1 MAQVK
6 PWATGEPSSPS
17 LHSLQALANVATVL
31 ARALYELAGG
41 TNFNDSI
48 QADPQTVRKDGPLV
62 PPVSVNTGHP
72 PPAPVVLANFLNFRI

>member
-62 PPVSVNTGHP
+62 PPVSVNTDHSPP
-72 PPAPVVLANFLNFRI
+72 PPAPWSLPTF